1 MKVEGRKQQDIMRG
15 VGANILKIGYCVHPD
30 TVDPKLHPEQGPI
43 WAWYVEH
50 IKEVAPRFGANYQ
63 GDGPG
68 ALRKIRQENLDEIR
82 KIFEISGGIDLRNK
96 VMENKE

>member
-1 MKVEGRKQQDIMRG
+1 
-15 VGANILKIGYCVHPD
+15 
-30 TVDPKLHPEQGPI
+30 
-43 WAWYVEH
+43 VEH